1 MHFVLTPSLFCLLS
15 YLSSP
20 VTHDAKSA
28 NRMKNGAT
36 VGRRDRTIKHTVSTG
51 CFCTAVVCICVYVTH
66 TQKLTMTIKRKV
78 LH

>member
-1 MHFVLTPSLFCLLS
+1 MHFFLALSKFCLLS

-36 VGRRDRTIKHTVSTG
+36 VGRRDRAIKHTMSTG
-51 CFCTAVVCICVYVTH
+51 CSVQQQSMYSILDICVYVA
-66 TQKLTMTIKRKV
+66 RKIP
-78 LH
+78 